1 MLNTVSVVRYV
12 PNSRAFIAGVTV
24 ALLGWI
30 AILLVLYLVL
40 DEGAPSGLLLIG
52 PILVVIGSLIA
63 CYNLEG
69 VSSQTRKWFRYC
81 LFFFFVGFVAS
92 TVVVAKI
99 IVDNDDSAPEDDDSD
114 SYLSGLGAAILKLII
129 FLFIAIAALLLIY
142 VVSFCL
148 ISSCCCPPV
157 EYVEVHQ
164 EVVNEPPQ
172 ETTYIFDKNS
182 TLYTSDPSPV

>member
-40 DEGAPSGLLLIG
+40 DEGAPSGLLSIG
-52 PILVVIGSLIA
+52 PILVVTGSLMA

-69 VSSQTRKWFRYC
+69 VSSQARKWFRCC

-92 TVVVAKI
+92 TIVVAKI
-99 IVDNDDSAPEDDDSD
+99 IVDNEDSPAPEDDDSD
-114 SYLSGLGAAILKLII
+114 RGPDFRGLGDALFYLFMILIS
-129 FLFIAIAALLLIY
+129 ALLLIY